1 MTTIRP
7 HPSLDRILSDSPPAF
22 AVVYRPTVSGAGVA
36 EILCGTTSTHDRLA
50 DVWSGADSLGE
61 HPAETL
67 LVVPFR
73 QVAERGFSV
82 VDDGTDLVA
91 MHVDSHTSIEVAELV
106 AQLPDVEVSVAD
118 AGFETDDATYV
129 EEVHEIINEE
139 IGRGEGS
146 NFVVKRT
153 YTGQLVDYDLHAAFT
168 VFRRLLLQENG
179 AYWTFL
185 VNIGDR
191 VLVGASPER
200 HVSCEDGVATMN
212 PISGTF
218 RYPESGP
225 ILDGLIEFLGDR
237 KETDELNM
245 VVDEELKMMA
255 RVCDQGV
262 WLTGPMLKEMSHLA
276 HTEYHI
282 NGHTTR
288 SPIDLLRA
296 TLFAPTVVG
305 SPLENAFRVIARREA
320 AGRGYYSGVV
330 GILGRDES
338 GRDTLD
344 SAILIRTAEID
355 EKGQLEIGVGATLVR
370 HSEAASEVAET
381 RSKAA
386 GLLSVLDEGA
396 AAPQPHPPSTG
407 SRQLQAIPKVAAG
420 LTARNAR
427 LAKFWFRPAAC
438 QRPEPPMVAGNE
450 VLILD
455 AEDAF
460 SYMLAHQLGALG
472 LDVTVR
478 DVHDEPVDLDGPS
491 SERRL
496 IVLGPG
502 PGDPRDAAD
511 PKIARMRDL
520 AGRVRTA
527 GVPLLA
533 VCLGHQALC
542 AHLGLELIRL
552 QNPNQG
558 AQREIDLF
566 GTPQLVGFYN
576 TFVATSPTDR
586 MHTGGIEVEVSRD
599 PTTGHVHALRAP
611 GVQSLQ
617 FHPESILT
625 RTGIDV
631 LADCVRGLVPDPR
644 RQQPVTT

>member
-7 HPSLDRILSDSPPAF
+7 DPSLDRILSDDPPAF

-36 EILCGTTSTHDRLA
+36 EILCGSTSAHDLLA
-50 DVWSGADSLGE
+50 DVPSGDGGG
-61 HPAETL
+61 HRGETL

-73 QVAERGFSV
+73 QVEERGFSV
-82 VDDGTDLVA
+82 VDDGTDLIA
-91 MHVDSHTSIEVAELV
+91 MQVDSHTSIGVPELV
-106 AQLPDVEVSVAD
+106 AQLPDVEVRVED

-129 EEVHEIINEE
+129 EQVHEIIDEE

-146 NFVVKRT
+146 NFVVKRS
-153 YTGQLVDYDLHAAFT
+153 YTGQLVDYDLDAAFT
-168 VFRRLLLQENG
+168 VFRRLLLQENS

-185 VNIGDR
+185 VHTGDR

-200 HVSCEDGVATMN
+200 HVSCEDGLATMN

-218 RYPESGP
+218 RYPQSGP
-225 ILDGLIEFLGDR
+225 VVDGLIEFLGDR

-262 WLTGPMLKEMSHLA
+262 WVTGPMLKEMSHLA

-288 SPIDLLRA
+288 SAIDLLRA

-305 SPLENAFRVIARREA
+305 SPLENAFRVIARRES

-330 GILGRDES
+330 GLVGHDES

-355 EKGQLEIGVGATLVR
+355 EKGQLDIGVGATLVR
-370 HSEAASEVAET
+370 HSEAADEVAET

-396 AAPQPHPPSTG
+396 PTQASSSGANRRLH
-407 SRQLQAIPKVAAG
+407 AIPKVAAG

-427 LAKFWFRPAAC
+427 LASFWFKPGAR
-438 QRPEPPMVAGNE
+438 QRREPPLFDGNE
-450 VLILD
+450 VLVLD
-455 AEDAF
+455 AEDTF
-460 SYMLAHQLGALG
+460 TSMLAHQLGALG

-478 DVHDEPVDLDGPS
+478 DLRDESVDVVDPS
-491 SERRL
+491 GRRL
-496 IVLGPG
+496 VVLGPG
-502 PGDPRDAAD
+502 PGDPRDVTD
-511 PKIARMRDL
+511 PKIARMREV
-520 AGRVRTA
+520 AGDVRAA
-527 GVPLLA
+527 GAPLLA

-542 AHLGLELIRL
+542 AHFGLELIRL
-552 QNPNQG
+552 ENPNQG
-558 AQREIDLF
+558 AQREIELF
-566 GTPQLVGFYN
+566 GAPQLVGFYN

-586 MHTGGIEVEVSRD
+586 MHTGGIELEISRE
-599 PTTGHVHALRAP
+599 PVTGHVNALRGP
-611 GVQSLQ
+611 GVRSLQ
-617 FHPESILT
+617 FHPESILS
-625 RTGIDV
+625 RSGIDV
-631 LADCVRGLVPDPR
+631 LADCVRGLVPECAR
-644 RQQPVTT
+644 ERVAT